1 MREKL
6 MEPLAIHRRQFL
18 RGDLRGRRVAIRPPW
33 ALGEAAFVERCT
45 RCDDCVKACPESV
58 IRRGSGGFPEL
69 DFAARGCS
77 FCGDCVRACRAGA
90 FAEAVGPAIEAWGHR
105 ASVAAG
111 CLAANG
117 VVCRACGDHC
127 AVGAIR
133 FRLAP
138 GGRSHPAVDLSR
150 CNGCGACVAVCPVQ
164 AVSLQTPDSREVA
177 A

>member
-1 MREKL
+1 MNEGFV
-6 MEPLAIHRRQFL
+6 EQVAVHRRQFL
-18 RGDLRGRRVAIRPPW
+18 RGDLRGRRAAVRPPW
-33 ALGEAAFVERCT
+33 ALAEAAFLERCT
-45 RCDDCVKACPESV
+45 RCDDCVKACPETV
-58 IRRGSGGFPEL
+58 IRRGSGGYPEM

-77 FCGDCVRACRAGA
+77 FCGDCVRACKAAAFVDPAG
-90 FAEAVGPAIEAWGHR
+90 PPSEAWRHR
-105 ASVAAG
+105 ASVATR

-138 GGRSHPAVDLSR
+138 GGRSHPGIDLSR
-150 CNGCGACVAVCPVQ
+150 CNGCGGCVAVCPVQ
-164 AVSLQTPDSREVA
+164 AISLQPPAFGEVA